1 MSEVNIKYNGSSIAT
16 MDASGTK
23 TLLTQGKYCPAN
35 FEVTYDRPS
44 DSGSTDFVVELNE
57 TYPYFDKTYAEVL
70 AAYNAGKRIVVYHE
84 WGNGLI
90 YGVACDFYP
99 PSEFPG
105 ELQAYA
111 FEKPGNNVSYFQHVT
126 YHLYENSTPTKEGG
140 TYYYDTADLGS
151 ETAVE
156 ATPSDVTSGRVFY
169 NSSGMQTGTR

>member
-57 TYPYFDKTYAEVL
+57 TYPYFGKTYAEVL
-70 AAYNAGKRIVVYHE
+70 AAYNAGKRIVVYHR

-90 YGVACDFYP
+90 YGVACEFYP
-99 PSEFPG
+99 PSEYPG

-111 FEKPGNNVSYFQHVT
+111 FEKPSLYDSYFQLRT
-126 YHLYENSTPTKEGG
+126 YRLPEQGTPTVTVDG
-140 TYYYDTADLGS
+140 YYYDTADLGS